1 MSERALPDSDDYRPP
16 GLTLG
21 ITFAVIVSVA
31 SFAAMLAAIFLLQG

>member
-1 MSERALPDSDDYRPP
+1 MSERALPDSDDWPP

-31 SFAAMLAAIFLLQG
+31 SFAAMLTAIFLLQG